1 MRFFKS
7 MIALML
13 VLSFTFAF
21 TACGDSAATTDTA
34 TETTEEMAAET
45 VAEMAMDTAM
55 EMTVDTA
62 TEMAVETAAEVS
74 HGEGKEFTSAYV
86 CPMHCADSGSDEAG
100 ECQVCGMAYVALA
113 EHTGNDHKH

>member
-7 MIALML
+7 MTALML

-34 TETTEEMAAET
+34 TETAAE
-45 VAEMAMDTAM
+45 AP
-55 EMTVDTA
+55 
-62 TEMAVETAAEVS
+62 

-86 CPMHCADSGSDEAG
+86 CPMHCKTSGSDNTG
-100 ECQVCGMAYVALA
+100 ECLVCGMSYVAQA
-113 EHTGNDHKH
+113 DHMDDGHDHMGDGQGHMDNGQDH